1 MVKAK
6 RLSILAAF
14 ASCVMLLG
22 GCEMLNQE
30 QWVPQEP
37 NAISISEDGVITEI
51 VQESLDAAYYNVAEL
66 QNMINAEVADYNK
79 KNGENC
85 VTVKTFENEG
95 RSVKLEMVY
104 ASAKDYASFN
114 NIEFYYG
121 SLINAQLEGYLF
133 DVTYKKVHDGVVTGN
148 SVSGSEVIKEM
159 DKEVMIVR
167 APLEINVPGSV
178 LYTSS
183 NAEVLT
189 DNVVHATG
197 EQNEVKKEEG
207 LVLPSNTV
215 YVSESDASFDEVE
228 AANRVY
234 IIFEMNY

>member
-6 RLSILAAF
+6 KLSMLAVVI
-14 ASCVMLLG
+14 SGVTLLG

-37 NAISISEDGVITEI
+37 NAISIAEDGTITEI
-51 VQESLDAAYYNVAEL
+51 VQEVLDESYYNITEL
-66 QNMINAEVADYNK
+66 QNMITTEVADYNAQ
-79 KNGENC
+79 NGENC

-95 RSVKLEMVY
+95 QAVKLEMVY
-104 ASAKDYASFN
+104 ASAKDYAAFN
-114 NIEFYYG
+114 HVEFYYG

-133 DVTYKKVHDGVVTGN
+133 DVAYKKVRDGVVIGN
-148 SVSGSEVIKEM
+148 SVSGSEVIREM
-159 DKEVMIVR
+159 DKEVMVVR
-167 APLEINVPGSV
+167 APLEVHVPGSV

-183 NAEVLT
+183 NAEVLA
-189 DNVVHATG
+189 DNVIHATG
-197 EQNEVKKEEG
+197 KQKDQKEEG

-215 YVSESDASFDEVE
+215 YVSESDETFDEVE

-234 IIFEMNY
+234 IIFEMYQ